1 MTVSVDR
8 AMALVAS
15 LQQDIPLT
23 GAMQMSLSSWDGRT
37 LVLQVPLPP
46 NVNDKG
52 TAFAG
57 SITALGCIT
66 GWSLLTLWSEPLFGH
81 CQCAVYD
88 AQFHFSQPLKGDF
101 TATVS
106 LPDTAH
112 LVESLRRKG
121 KGKVSLDIEL
131 ADSDGVAVRLH
142 ARYAVWKA

>member
-1 MTVSVDR
+1 MTASVER
-8 AMALVAS
+8 AAELVAQ
-15 LQQDIPLT
+15 LQQEIPLT
-23 GAMQMSLSSWDGRT
+23 GAMQMSLASWDGRT

-106 LPDTAH
+106 LPDITH
-112 LVESLRRKG
+112 LVDSLRRKG

-131 ADSDGVAVRLH
+131 ADSHGVATRLH

>member
-1 MTVSVDR
+1 MTASVER
-8 AMALVAS
+8 AAELVAQ
-15 LQQDIPLT
+15 LHQEIPLT
-23 GAMQMSLSSWDGRT
+23 GAMQMSLASWDGRT

-88 AQFHFSQPLKGDF
+88 AQFHFSQPLTGDF
-101 TATVS
+101 TASVS
-106 LPDTAH
+106 LADMTH
-112 LVESLRRKG
+112 LVDSLRRKG

-131 ADSDGVAVRLH
+131 ADSHGVATRLH